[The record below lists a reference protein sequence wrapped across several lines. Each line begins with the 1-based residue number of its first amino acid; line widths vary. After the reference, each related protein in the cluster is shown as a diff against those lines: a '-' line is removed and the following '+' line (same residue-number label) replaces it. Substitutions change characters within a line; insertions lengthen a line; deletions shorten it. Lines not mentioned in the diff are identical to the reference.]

1 MCLSQYLAL
10 SRALNKG
17 WLLPRWNS
25 GKEFACQCKRC
36 GFDPW
41 VGKILWSR
49 KWQPTLVFLVTKFH
63 GQKRLVGYSPW
74 GCKES
79 DKTEHTHTHV
89 HVAVSISSVQFS
101 RSVVPDS
108 ATPWIAASQASL
120 SITNERL
127 RGQES
132 AYNAG
137 DTSLVLGLGRSPGG
151 EYGNPLWHSNLENPM
166 DGEVWWAIVHRVAK
180 SQTQLKWLSMYPC
193 SYKQC

>member
-1 MCLSQYLAL
+1 MKCNSSEIYIKQHLIKQYI
-10 SRALNKG
+10 
-17 WLLPRWNS
+17 
-25 GKEFACQCKRC
+25 QYYH
-36 GFDPW
+36 
-41 VGKILWSR
+41 
-49 KWQPTLVFLVTKFH
+49 FL
-63 GQKRLVGYSPW
+63 
-74 GCKES
+74 
-79 DKTEHTHTHV
+79 KTCIY
-89 HVAVSISSVQFS
+89 ISSVQFS
-101 RSVVPDS
+101 RSVVSDS

>member
-63 GQKRLVGYSPW
+63 GQSRLVGYSPW

-108 ATPWIAASQASL
+108 ATPWITARQAFL
-120 SITNERL
+120 SITNSR
-127 RGQES
+127 S
-132 AYNAG
+132 
-137 DTSLVLGLGRSPGG
+137 SLTHVHWVSDAIQPSHPLSSPSPPVPNPSQHQGLFQWVNSSH
-151 EYGNPLWHSNLENPM
+151 E
-166 DGEVWWAIVHRVAK
+166 VAK
-180 SQTQLKWLSMYPC
+180 VLEFQLQHQSFQWTPRTDLL
-193 SYKQC
+193 

>member
-63 GQKRLVGYSPW
+63 GQRRLVGYSPW

-101 RSVVPDS
+101 RSVLHDS
-108 ATPWIAASQASL
+108 ATPWITARQAFL
-120 SITNERL
+120 SITNSR
-127 RGQES
+127 S
-132 AYNAG
+132 
-137 DTSLVLGLGRSPGG
+137 SLTHVHWVSDAIQPSHPLSSPSPPVPNPSQHQGLFQWVNSSH
-151 EYGNPLWHSNLENPM
+151 E
-166 DGEVWWAIVHRVAK
+166 VAK
-180 SQTQLKWLSMYPC
+180 VLEFQLQHQSFQWTPRTDLL
-193 SYKQC
+193 